1 MNQLYAG
8 YADNCLHSFHRAADY
23 MCNVDYASYARYS
36 NASHASYAGYAGYA
50 SHARYASHASYAGY
64 ACYASHASYAG
75 YASYASYVEYLVD
88 NSSTEKNYADY
99 FHLVAE
105 LAKLVA
111 CFDVLFQLLQR

>member
-1 MNQLYAG
+1 MSYLYAG

-23 MCNVDYASYARYS
+23 MCNVDYASYARYA
-36 NASHASYAGYAGYA
+36 NASHASYAGYVGYA

-64 ACYASHASYAG
+64 VSHVSYA
-75 YASYASYVEYLVD
+75 EYLVD

-111 CFDVLFQLLQR
+111 CFYVLFQLLQR

>member
-1 MNQLYAG
+1 MSYLYAG

-23 MCNVDYASYARYS
+23 MCNVDYASYARYA
-36 NASHASYAGYAGYA
+36 NASHASYAGYVGYA
-50 SHARYASHASYAGY
+50 SHARYASHASYA
-64 ACYASHASYAG
+64 SYAG
-75 YASYASYVEYLVD
+75 YASYASYASHASYAEYLVD